1 MYFSRGKLLR
11 GKASG
16 SKLSGSSS
24 YSASGTH
31 TPTETKKPAEV
42 KSSTKS
48 PTNSAANFAEFLN
61 NLKKP
66 AAKDI
71 VDQLQAYV
79 YSSGILK
86 EVVLVGNFIIY
97 SFSKQVK
104 EKPEMNVDNLSQ
116 LVQDFYQVRAL
127 GS

>member
-1 MYFSRGKLLR
+1 MR

-16 SKLSGSSS
+16 SRLSSSGS
-24 YSASGTH
+24 YSASGSH
-31 TPTETKKPAEV
+31 PSAETKKPAEL

-48 PTNSAANFAEFLN
+48 PTNSAADFAEFLN

-66 AAKDI
+66 ASKDI

-79 YSSGILK
+79 FLNTLVIPSSIC
-86 EVVLVGNFIIY
+86 

-104 EKPEMNVDNLSQ
+104 DKPEMNVDNLSQ
-116 LVQDFYQVRAL
+116 LVQDFYQVLYVILL
-127 GS
+127 GWFLMWY

>member
-1 MYFSRGKLLR
+1 MKSCNTFSVKLFILHFSRGKLLR

-16 SKLSGSSS
+16 SKLTNSGG

-31 TPTETKKPAEV
+31 TPTETKKPTEL

-48 PTNSAANFAEFLN
+48 PTSSGADFADFLN

-71 VDQLQAYV
+71 VEQLQA
-79 YSSGILK
+79 
-86 EVVLVGNFIIY
+86 
-97 SFSKQVK
+97 
-104 EKPEMNVDNLSQ
+104 
-116 LVQDFYQVRAL
+116 
-127 GS
+127 